1 MKNKSVYQDC
11 PNCWGYQEY
20 NRDNVREQETEQTE
34 EQYNSRSLFKISG
47 ADVEEDDVVYKA

>member
-20 NRDNVREQETEQTE
+20 EQEVVKESDQPKVEKQPT
-34 EQYNSRSLFKISG
+34 SLFKISG
-47 ADVEEDDVVYKA
+47 ATVEEDDFIYKN